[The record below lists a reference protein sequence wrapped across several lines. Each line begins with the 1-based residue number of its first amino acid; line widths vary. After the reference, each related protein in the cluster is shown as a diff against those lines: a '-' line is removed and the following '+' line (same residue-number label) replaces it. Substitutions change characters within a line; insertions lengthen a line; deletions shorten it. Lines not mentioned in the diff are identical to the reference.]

1 MDSGESKAISEG
13 KIKVLTSKLGF
24 DIHNRG
30 ITLVN
35 MALRDAGMEVIFIG
49 NQFPKQVVE
58 ASIQEDVDVI
68 GVSILSSTYMEYI
81 TELTQLI
88 RENRVQDKMLVV
100 GGIVLPD
107 DVSHIKGMGVAEY
120 FPPGTPLN
128 VISEYITK
136 NAPRRSAS

>member
-107 DVSHIKGMGVAEY
+107 DVFRIKGMGVAEY

-128 VISEYITK
+128 VISEYIAK

>member
-1 MDSGESKAISEG
+1 MSEG

-88 RENRVQDKMLVV
+88 KEKKVQDKMLVV

-107 DVSHIKGMGVAEY
+107 DVPHIKEMGVAEY
-120 FPPGTPLN
+120 FPPGTALT
-128 VISEYITK
+128 VISEYIAK
-136 NAPRRSAS
+136 NAARRSAS